1 MKVISGNFTENN
13 KVTVE
18 IDGKYITRTVRYN
31 SDCGLYIVYQNKKYF
46 EYEFEFI
53 KWNETVLELEE

>member
-13 KVTVE
+13 KVIVE
-18 IDGKYITRTVRYN
+18 IDGKYITRTVRYS
-31 SDCGLYIVYQNKKYF
+31 SDCGLYIVYQNRKYF

-53 KWNETVLELEE
+53 K